1 MTEKKRSLRS
11 TGTKV
16 WVPAALYYFLMLRS
30 KIHQPH
36 FKTEWTLHLNLTSQ
50 SSISSSVIHSELTW
64 GLHKKIC
71 ESTAAQC
78 LELRYGL
85 FSCSVPYPLCYVNT
99 DYTLT
104 CRKYTGYI
112 FSRGR
117 QLLTCPIGFTISK
130 LLLNENGLGRSMGWN
145 RHADNRLTQNDWE
158 WALVKK
164 GCGRDLLLTQDLF
177 FFKKLLGF
185 WLKFSLYLQWPH
197 DNSDQWDKNTRISG
211 GTLLSLI

>member
-1 MTEKKRSLRS
+1 MVWQKKK
-11 TGTKV
+11 GV
-16 WVPAALYYFLMLRS
+16 WDQLEPKSEFQQPCIIFSCLEA
-30 KIHQPH
+30 KIHSSL
-36 FKTEWTLHLNLTSQ
+36 TLKLSELWHLNLTSQ

-104 CRKYTGYI
+104 CRKYTDTH

-130 LLLNENGLGRSMGWN
+130 
-145 RHADNRLTQNDWE
+145 T
-158 WALVKK
+158 
-164 GCGRDLLLTQDLF
+164 T
-177 FFKKLLGF
+177 FKWK
-185 WLKFSLYLQWPH
+185 
-197 DNSDQWDKNTRISG
+197 TA
-211 GTLLSLI
+211 